1 MSLKRTPLYSLYER
15 YGGKTVPFG
24 GWDMPVQ
31 YRGGILQEH
40 IAVRT
45 QVGLFDVSHMGEFE
59 FSGADSESAI
69 NRLITNDVTRL
80 VDGQALYS
88 PVCHENGGT
97 VDDVLVYRF
106 AADRFM
112 VVVNASNIEKD
123 LSHFRAHEPTVTI
136 KDLSQETALLALQG
150 PQAVDLLES
159 VADQSVRDL
168 PYYHFLQ
175 DVSVLGISC
184 IVSRTG
190 YTGEDGFELYV
201 SHEDAQALFGA
212 LAEKT
217 NFPVTLVGLG
227 ARDTLRLEA
236 RLPLYGHELSD
247 TITPLEAGLSPF
259 VKLDKGAFVG
269 RAALVAEREKGSAR
283 KLIGFELTERGI
295 ARAECDVFMDGK
307 RIGFVT
313 SGTFS
318 PTLQKSIG
326 LALVEAQHAE
336 IGKMCEVEIRGKR
349 LQAVFVKTPFYR
361 RTKTSS

>member
-1 MSLKRTPLYSLYER
+1 MTLKRTPLFPLYDR

-31 YRGGILQEH
+31 YRDGILQEH

-45 QVGLFDVSHMGEFE
+45 RVGLFDVSHMGEFE
-59 FSGADSESAI
+59 FSGENAESAI

-80 VDGQALYS
+80 QIGQALYS

-97 VDDVLVYRF
+97 VDDVLVYRL
-106 AADRFM
+106 AEDHFM
-112 VVVNASNIEKD
+112 VVVNAANIEKD
-123 LSHFRAHEPTVTI
+123 FNHFRACEPNAVI
-136 KDLSQETALLALQG
+136 KDRSNELALLALQG
-150 PQAVDLLES
+150 PQAVDFLET
-159 VADQSVRDL
+159 VADQSVRSI

-175 DVSVLGISC
+175 NVSVFGISC
-184 IVSRTG
+184 LVSRTG

-201 SHEDAQALFGA
+201 HHRDAQALMSA
-212 LAEKT
+212 ILEQKEY
-217 NFPVTLVGLG
+217 PVIPVGLG

-236 RLPLYGHELSD
+236 RLPLYGHELGDDIS
-247 TITPLEAGLSPF
+247 PLEAGLSPF
-259 VKLDKGAFVG
+259 VKLDKETFVG
-269 RAALVAEREKGSAR
+269 RDALLAEREKGVAR
-283 KLIGFELTERGI
+283 KLVGFELTERGI
-295 ARAECDVFMDGK
+295 ARADCDVFFEGE

-326 LALVEAQHAE
+326 LALIDARFAE
-336 IGKMCEVEIRGKR
+336 VGRTCEIDVRGKR

-361 RTKTSS
+361 RPKTIS